1 MERLPSSK
9 TFLYKPSKQKG
20 AHLQTGWS
28 RKGGKSDTFSDGVI
42 NSHSLLALCQVWG
55 EWGFRGKT
63 QPKHPKNS
71 WSSWQ
76 NRDINRQKQHNL
88 GMTMEAWCVCVGGS
102 TPVGVWRRGQLWKEG
117 KARYTERGENR
128 GLEVAAVRRGGYEL
142 QRSAV
147 SWRAR
152 CERWNTESEG

>member
-1 MERLPSSK
+1 MIPSQMESSTVTLCSPCAK
-9 TFLYKPSKQKG
+9 Y
-20 AHLQTGWS
+20 
-28 RKGGKSDTFSDGVI
+28 GV
-42 NSHSLLALCQVWG
+42 SGDSEVS
-55 EWGFRGKT
+55 KT

-88 GMTMEAWCVCVGGS
+88 GMTMEAWCVSGGGG
-102 TPVGVWRRGQLWKEG
+102 TPVGVWRRGQLQKEG
-117 KARYTERGENR
+117 KERYTERGENR
-128 GLEVAAVRRGGYEL
+128 GLEVAAMRRGGYEL